1 VNRETLGVRHWL
13 RAWSFSLLL
22 SAFCLL
28 LAVQPALAF
37 KIVAPAEQAILKAG
51 QTVTAK
57 VDLGHDTGVI
67 KVRYYWYAEQSE
79 TLVEQEE
86 VKGEAGSGKNKIAD
100 EKYWQRDSAAG
111 GAIIALAS
119 LVATAQDS
127 PPFGGPLRIPSD
139 AVGTMRLLAVGEIS
153 RGRLGT
159 RTLFDE
165 ILVQVQPEAELLSID
180 FETDKPLQLGRT
192 GQSASYGQIDSLGKI
207 FDLPVVGLFADG
219 VTRPIAHPSAGTT
232 YQSSNSKVIKVLPEG
247 MLQIVGKGPAM
258 ITVRNRGKEAALDVR
273 VEVNDEP
280 NEPPVADA
288 GPNKSVKAGTKV
300 ELNGLNSRDPEGE
313 ALYYAWSQV
322 RGSKVPLLDVN
333 MPRASFLAP
342 QVSEKRLFRFK
353 LRVTDKNG
361 ADSLPAFVDVVVE
374 P

>member
-1 VNRETLGVRHWL
+1 MMRQTWAGY
-13 RAWSFSLLL
+13 FCLLP
-22 SAFCLL
+22 SIFCLL
-28 LAVQPALAF
+28 LATQPAYAF
-37 KIVAPAEQAILKAG
+37 KIVTPAEQAVLKAG

-57 VDLGHDTGVI
+57 VDLGHDTGVV

-86 VKGEAGSGKNKIAD
+86 VKGEAGAGKNKIAD
-100 EKYWQRDSAAG
+100 ERYWQKDSTG

-139 AVGTMRLLAVGEIS
+139 AIGTMRLLAVGEIS

-165 ILVQVQPEAELLSID
+165 ILVQVQPEAELVSID

-219 VTRPIAHPSAGTT
+219 VTRPIAHPSAGTA
-232 YQSSNSKVIKVLPEG
+232 YQSSNSKVIKVLPGG
-247 MLQIVGKGPAM
+247 MLQIVGKGLAA
-258 ITVRNRGKEAALDVR
+258 ITVTNRGKQATLDVK

-280 NEPPVADA
+280 NEPPIADA

-313 ALYYAWSQV
+313 ALFYSWSQV

-342 QVSEKRLFRFK
+342 QVSEKRLYRFR
-353 LRVTDKNG
+353 LRVTDKSG
-361 ADSLPAFVDVVVE
+361 ADSLPAFVDVIVE